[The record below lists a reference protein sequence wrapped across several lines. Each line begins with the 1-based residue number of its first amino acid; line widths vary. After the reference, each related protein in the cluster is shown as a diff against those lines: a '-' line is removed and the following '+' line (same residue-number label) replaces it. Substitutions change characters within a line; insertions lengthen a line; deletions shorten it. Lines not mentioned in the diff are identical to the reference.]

1 MCGIA
6 GYVGRR
12 KASEILLGSLRR
24 LEYRGY
30 DSCGIAVLNEKI
42 EVRKDAGFVDEVCEK
57 ERFTELNGSIGI
69 AHTRWATHGNVCKK
83 NAHPHLDCSGEIAV
97 VHNGI
102 ISNFRELKEKLV
114 KLNHVFKSETDTEV
128 IAHLIEEKLKK
139 YKNFEDA
146 FREALKE
153 IKGTFA
159 VAVLYS
165 REKKIYCAR
174 MESPLLIGI
183 GKGEMFVGSDISS
196 FLDHTNLAVAL
207 EDGEYAVIDEK
218 SYFVKKISSA
228 EEVIRKPFKI
238 NFSIEK
244 AEKGGYT
251 HYMLKEIFE
260 QPEVVKNALSVDVS
274 ELAKLVDRYDRVI
287 FTGAGT
293 SLHACMHAEYYF
305 KRLADK
311 FVVAVDSSELA
322 EKCVIDE
329 KTLVVGVTQSGETY
343 DTLSAMKFAKK
354 KGAKIASIVNVVGST
369 ATRLADLSILQGSG
383 LEIAVCATKTFTSQL
398 AIILKTAIELG
409 KMYGNTVE
417 LVENEL
423 FKISSYIKDVLK
435 KDKEIKKV
443 AEENFTKD
451 NYFYIARGLLLPSA
465 LEGALKLKE
474 ITYMHAEGMSAG
486 LLKHGTISLID
497 ERFLTVALVG
507 TEENRK
513 KVISNIE
520 EIKARGGS
528 VVTITTKK
536 VEECINI
543 VVPETVEE
551 VLPLIYAPVYQLLA
565 YYTAVRLGRNVDKP
579 RALAKSVTVE

>member
-6 GYVGRR
+6 GYIGKR
-12 KASEILLGSLRR
+12 KASEILLNSLRR

-42 EVRKDAGFVDEVCEK
+42 EVRKDAGFVDEVSKK
-57 ERFTELNGSIGI
+57 ERFTELKGSIGI
-69 AHTRWATHGNVCKK
+69 AHTRWATHGNVCKE

-102 ISNFRELKEKLV
+102 ISNFRELKEKLN
-114 KLNHVFKSETDTEV
+114 NHKFRSETDTEV
-128 IAHLIEEKLKK
+128 VAHLIEDKLKK
-139 YKNFEDA
+139 YKNFEKA

-153 IKGTFA
+153 VKGTFA
-159 VAVLYS
+159 LAVLYS
-165 REKKIYCAR
+165 RERKIYCAR
-174 MESPLLIGI
+174 KESPLLIGV
-183 GKGEMFVGSDISS
+183 GKGEMFLGSDISS
-196 FLDHTNLAVAL
+196 FLEHTNLAVAL
-207 EDGEYAVIDEK
+207 EDGEYAILDEN
-218 SYFVKKISSA
+218 SYYIRKISSA
-228 EEVIRKPFKI
+228 EDVFREPFKI
-238 NFSIEK
+238 DFSIEK
-244 AEKGGYT
+244 AEKGGYA

-260 QPEVVKNALSVDVS
+260 QPETVRNALSVDVG
-274 ELAKLVDRYDRVI
+274 ELVDLIDKYDRVI

-322 EKCVIDE
+322 EKCVVD
-329 KTLVVGVTQSGETY
+329 KRTLVVGVTQSGETY

-354 KGAKIASIVNVVGST
+354 RNAKIASIVNVVGST
-369 ATRLADLSILQGSG
+369 ATRLADVSILQGSG

-398 AIILKTAIELG
+398 AIILKTALELG
-409 KMYGNTVE
+409 KIYGKDVSSVE
-417 LVENEL
+417 REL
-423 FKISSYIKDVLK
+423 SNISSYMREVLR

-443 AEENFTKD
+443 AEENFTKE

-497 ERFLTVALVG
+497 ERFLTIALIG
-507 TEENRK
+507 TGENRK

-520 EIKARGGS
+520 EIKARGGK
-528 VVTITTKK
+528 VVAITTK
-536 VEECINI
+536 EAENCINI
-543 VVPETVEE
+543 VVPDAREE
-551 VLPLIYAPVYQLLA
+551 ILPLVYAPVYQLLA
-565 YYTAVRLGRNVDKP
+565 YYTAVKLGRNVDKP